1 MYDSK
6 ESIYS
11 RSRLRQDTPRS
22 HGQIRICSRLKT
34 GLADGCRSALAMVR
48 TGHSREMCTVDFEG
62 SRQVS
67 QRRPMP
73 LQMPGSSQPMV
84 GQCSP

>member
-1 MYDSK
+1 MCDC
-6 ESIYS
+6 
-11 RSRLRQDTPRS
+11 SRLWQDIPRS
-22 HGQIRICSRLKT
+22 HGQIQRELKFKT
-34 GLADGCRSALAMVR
+34 GLAEGCRSVLAMVR
-48 TGHSREMCTVDFEG
+48 TGQGIAHETWTVDFWGRE
-62 SRQVS
+62 VS